1 MLVTNFDSCVYWIL
15 LGSQRFVGELP
26 EAGPGGSIPTPS
38 TALSKYLIGGGVHE
52 YTEAGVAE
60 TGPGGSG
67 RGRTTEE
74 L

>member
-1 MLVTNFDSCVYWIL
+1 M
-15 LGSQRFVGELP
+15 GELP

-67 RGRTTEE
+67 RGRTAEE